1 MMRLTVCLS
10 DMDQMYTDM
19 LRDLEDE
26 ASRIIAFLKD
36 DMPRDPDALMQR
48 LSQISAYNAR
58 TGEMLADAEFI
69 LNLQRGEAL
78 DKLLLE
84 DPKMPASQQKT
95 LVDAMCAEAIR
106 VNRLIERANR
116 SAVHAAE
123 AGITL
128 VSYSKEEMSL
138 SRKGY

>member
-1 MMRLTVCLS
+1 
-10 DMDQMYTDM
+10 MDQMYIDQ
-19 LRDLEDE
+19 LRELEDE

-36 DMPRDPDALMQR
+36 DMPRDPEQLIRR

-84 DPKMPASQQKT
+84 DPKMPANQQKT